1 MWPLE
6 SPSHFAG
13 CEQDRDPHP
22 GGDSLRLELER
33 ITLDKLRTRKSYL
46 SRSAGLDERGF
57 FNGFWGRQAGGH
69 PSELLQSP
77 RARAGGSRR
86 LLPLTMA

>member
-1 MWPLE
+1 MRPLE

-22 GGDSLRLELER
+22 GSDSLKLELEQ
-33 ITLDKLRTRKSYL
+33 ITLDKLRTHKSYL
-46 SRSAGLDERGF
+46 SHSTGLDERGF

-77 RARAGGSRR
+77 RAGAGGPWR